1 MKLSGAIFDLDGVLV
16 NTVPLHFK
24 AWKKMFAEYG
34 HKFEMEDYLSYVD
47 GRPRRDGARAILKEL
62 SDEKLKEAASKKQTY
77 YLQLLK
83 EDEIDKFPSSI
94 ELAKKFKDMGIKRAV
109 ASSSKNTMAV
119 LEKAELID
127 LFDAIVTGNDFKK
140 GKPDPEIFLTA
151 AKRIGLPSSECI
163 VFEDAKAGV
172 EAGKNGGFFTI
183 GINRHHNAEELKVA
197 DIVVDDLS
205 ELPYD
210 KIIQITKDK

>member
-34 HKFEMEDYLSYVD
+34 HKFEMEDYLKYVD

-62 SDEKLKEAASKKQTY
+62 NDEELKIATDKKQSY
-77 YLQLLK
+77 YLKFLE
-83 EDEIDKFPSSI
+83 EDPIEIFQSSI
-94 ELAKKFKDMGIKRAV
+94 ELVKAFEKAGIKCAV
-109 ASSSKNTMAV
+109 ASSSKNTLKV
-119 LEKAELID
+119 LEKSKITE
-127 LFDAIVTGNDFKK
+127 LFDAVVTGNDFKK

-151 AKRIGLPSSECI
+151 AFRLGMSSKECI

-183 GINRHHNAEELKVA
+183 GINRHHNAEELKIA
-197 DIVVDDLS
+197 DIVVDDLR

-210 KIIQITKDK
+210 KIIELVKDM